1 MNLARLAAALLALPA
16 LASAAAV
23 SGPREPL
30 PIGEVVNLSRSGASA
45 EQVIQRIRDSATT
58 YALRGSDFVKLRAA
72 GVPDPALDYL
82 QQSFVD
88 HLDLLTRYWVLG
100 GNLGG
105 CSFCYPQ
112 PVDVDAMLSGYA
124 NVSATPPARFVLYK
138 PAGTPNWVPYPP
150 SSFNGPRLS
159 VDQIVELASGG
170 MPAADLVQRIR
181 SAQLTHVIGIGGHT
195 AVRTHPLAGL
205 GGAELARLKG
215 QGVPDAALDAL
226 QGQFLAAFIET
237 ERMRYKLW
245 GKGSKR

>member
-1 MNLARLAAALLALPA
+1 MNLARLAAAFLALPA
-16 LASAAAV
+16 LASAAA
-23 SGPREPL
+23 SGPRDPL
-30 PIGEVVNLSRSGASA
+30 PIGEVVNLSQSGASA

-58 YALRGSDFVKLRAA
+58 YALRGSDFVKLKAA

-88 HLDLLTRYWVLG
+88 HLDLLTRYWVQG
-100 GNLGG
+100 ANLGG
-105 CSFCYPQ
+105 CGFCYPQ
-112 PVDVDAMLSGYA
+112 PVDLDAMLSGYA
-124 NVSATPPARFVLYK
+124 NVSATPPTRFVLYK

-150 SSFNGPRLS
+150 SGFSGGRLS
-159 VDQIVELASGG
+159 VDQIVELASSG

-181 SAQLTHVIGIGGHT
+181 SAQLTHVIGIGGHA
-195 AVRTHPLAGL
+195 AVRTHPVAGL
-205 GGAELARLKG
+205 GGAELARLKE

-237 ERMRYKLW
+237 ERLRYKLW

>member
-1 MNLARLAAALLALPA
+1 MNLARLNAVLLVLPA
-16 LASAAAV
+16 LVSAAPV
-23 SGPREPL
+23 YGPREPL
-30 PIGEVVNLSRSGASA
+30 PIAEVVTLSQSGASA
-45 EQVIQRIRDSATT
+45 EQVIQRIQGSATT
-58 YALRGSDFVKLRAA
+58 YALRGSDFVKLKAA
-72 GVPDPALDYL
+72 GVPDPVLDYL

-112 PVDVDAMLSGYA
+112 PVNLDTMQSGYA
-124 NVSATPPARFVLYK
+124 NVGATPPTRFVLYK
-138 PAGTPNWVPYPP
+138 PPSTPDWVPYPP
-150 SSFNGPRLS
+150 PNFSRERLS
-159 VDQIVELASGG
+159 VNQIVDMASSG
-170 MPAADLVQRIR
+170 MPQAELVQRIR
-181 SAQLTHVIGIGGHT
+181 SAHLTHVIGIGGHT

-205 GGAELARLKG
+205 GGAELASLKE

-237 ERMRYKLW
+237 ERQRYKLL

>member
-1 MNLARLAAALLALPA
+1 MNLTRLAAALLALPA
-16 LASAAAV
+16 LASAAV
-23 SGPREPL
+23 YGPREPL

-58 YALRGSDFVKLRAA
+58 YALRGSDFVKLKAA

-88 HLDLLTRYWVLG
+88 HVDLLTRYWVLG

-112 PVDVDAMLSGYA
+112 PVNIDAMLSGYA
-124 NVSATPPARFVLYK
+124 NVSATPPTRFVLYK

-150 SSFNGPRLS
+150 SGFGGARLS
-159 VDQIVELASGG
+159 VDQIVELAGSG

-195 AVRTHPLAGL
+195 AVRTHPVAGL
-205 GGAELARLKG
+205 GGAELARLKE

-237 ERMRYKLW
+237 ERLRYKLL